1 MILAHTIRHH
11 LASLIGG
18 GAQAIR
24 RGLGPGRPSRGQQ
37 GFSLLEA
44 LVAMSIA
51 SIALAS
57 LYRTVGQS
65 SKGVVDVESRIEAA
79 LVARS
84 ALAGSTFAE
93 DIERQPSGATAADPS
108 AGGGWPPCTG
118 GAAARSHGD
127 CRSDAWQGWPD
138 GDDMVHLETLSG
150 RAMSR
155 VFHKRRSGGFTL
167 LELLIALAVTAAVVA
182 LMFAGFGTIGRS
194 EERNQR
200 VMERSERMLVVSQWL
215 GRKFDG

>member
-1 MILAHTIRHH
+1 MMGV
-11 LASLIGG
+11 GG
-18 GAQAIR
+18 IWHRMGHFFGECRLVRAK
-24 RGLGPGRPSRGQQ
+24 LGRLQR

-93 DIERQPSGATAADPS
+93 DVERQTAGS
-108 AGGGWPPCTG
+108 AGDWYWRIRMQPEQIPLREEDGRPAPGVPLR
-118 GAAARSHGD
+118 AAMVSVEVSRS
-127 CRSDAWQGWPD
+127 QD
-138 GDDMVHLETLSG
+138 GPAVMTWTTWKPY
-150 RAMSR
+150 RA
-155 VFHKRRSGGFTL
+155 VP
-167 LELLIALAVTAAVVA
+167 
-182 LMFAGFGTIGRS
+182 
-194 EERNQR
+194 
-200 VMERSERMLVVSQWL
+200 
-215 GRKFDG
+215 

>member
-1 MILAHTIRHH
+1 MIMAHTIRHH
-11 LASLIGG
+11 LASLVGG
-18 GAQAIR
+18 GTQAIR
-24 RGLGPGRPSRGQQ
+24 RGRGPGRPSRGQR

-93 DIERQPSGATAADPS
+93 DVERQPSGASGDWYWRIHLQPQQIPLREEDGRPAPGAPLRAAMATVEVTRGKDGPTVMT
-108 AGGGWPPCTG
+108 WTTWKPYR
-118 GAAARSHGD
+118 AA
-127 CRSDAWQGWPD
+127 P
-138 GDDMVHLETLSG
+138 
-150 RAMSR
+150 
-155 VFHKRRSGGFTL
+155 
-167 LELLIALAVTAAVVA
+167 
-182 LMFAGFGTIGRS
+182 
-194 EERNQR
+194 
-200 VMERSERMLVVSQWL
+200 
-215 GRKFDG
+215 